1 MGMLSL
7 SSAQQMC
14 VCTAQE
20 LLIQP
25 IGVPEPPSW
34 EGISLISVLFSQTRA
49 AALEL
54 TSAERLR
61 TSLIPEYFRK

>member
-25 IGVPEPPSW
+25 IGVSEPRSW
-34 EGISLISVLFSQTRA
+34 EGISLISVLFSQTHA

-54 TSAERLR
+54 TSAERLG
-61 TSLIPEYFRK
+61 TPLIPEYFRK